1 MTRTQKELLS
11 IKELDIYSLI
21 LFALFKLRSVPDY
34 MVLSELVYVLD
45 KDNLLKLCEYFGG
58 STIKIPTIKELESVV
73 YSLLLYQYVDIENM
87 NYNDAVQ
94 LLGQDSTNLRQ
105 IKSDYLKLKD
115 VLNSFSFNRKSE
127 INE

>member
-87 NYNDAVQ
+87 NYNDAIQ
-94 LLGQDSTNLRQ
+94 LLGQDSTDLRQ

-115 VLNSFSFNRKSE
+115 VLNSFSFNRKPE

>member
-58 STIKIPTIKELESVV
+58 SMIKIPTIKELESVV

-87 NYNDAVQ
+87 NYNDAIQ

-115 VLNSFSFNRKSE
+115 VLNSFSFNRKPE